1 MNLYVLKEAMLDCSN
16 CSKQLFYVTT
26 RDICVSTF
34 FLIQSQLSAC
44 CLISAS
50 NNYLTKGFRFQPF
63 TVTFIYYS
71 LRLIKITG
79 YQDLNRG
86 CLVYMFSLRF
96 SGSKC
101 LISLRRQFRVRN
113 IFSGAYVFP
122 AFAVFSFCV

>member
-1 MNLYVLKEAMLDCSN
+1 MSLFWQNALFRIWTLQATSKREAFFDSAIRKLLSTKWSNVSHLRKILTWYLIQLYLFKRWTYTDILQEAMLDCSN

-63 TVTFIYYS
+63 TVTS
-71 LRLIKITG
+71 
-79 YQDLNRG
+79 
-86 CLVYMFSLRF
+86 
-96 SGSKC
+96 
-101 LISLRRQFRVRN
+101 
-113 IFSGAYVFP
+113 IF
-122 AFAVFSFCV
+122 